1 MIIQNRKDNNT
12 NMKVAVFSTKYYE
25 RDYLDKF
32 NTDGKHN
39 LTYFEGQLNIET
51 VHLTVGFDAVCV
63 LVSDKI
69 DRKTVEKLSANHIKL
84 IDLRSAG
91 FDNVDVIAAAG
102 QNIKVM
108 RVPAYSPQAIAEHAV
123 ALILT
128 LNRKTHKAYNRVR
141 VNNFSLQNLMGFN
154 LSGKTVGVVGTG
166 KIGRVF
172 ANIVQGFGC
181 DVIAYDIKE
190 SDILKEKGVVYKSFD
205 ELLKEADI
213 VSIHL
218 PLTPD
223 TRHLFNSIALA
234 KMKRGAMLINTGRG
248 AVIKTSHVIESL
260 KTGQLGYLGIDV
272 YEGEENL
279 FFEDLSGSI
288 VQDDIIERL
297 MSFNNVLITPH
308 LGFFTHEAVE
318 QIAKVTIKNFTD
330 FETGL
335 PLENEV
341 KAQKASLIL

>member
-1 MIIQNRKDNNT
+1 
-12 NMKVAVFSTKYYE
+12 
-25 RDYLDKF
+25 
-32 NTDGKHN
+32 
-39 LTYFEGQLNIET
+39 
-51 VHLTVGFDAVCV
+51 
-63 LVSDKI
+63 
-69 DRKTVEKLSANHIKL
+69 
-84 IDLRSAG
+84 
-91 FDNVDVIAAAG
+91 
-102 QNIKVM
+102 
-108 RVPAYSPQAIAEHAV
+108 
-123 ALILT
+123 
-128 LNRKTHKAYNRVR
+128 
-141 VNNFSLQNLMGFN
+141 
-154 LSGKTVGVVGTG
+154 
-166 KIGRVF
+166 
-172 ANIVQGFGC
+172 
-181 DVIAYDIKE
+181 
-190 SDILKEKGVVYKSFD
+190 
-205 ELLKEADI
+205 
-213 VSIHL
+213 
-218 PLTPD
+218 
-223 TRHLFNSIALA
+223 
-234 KMKRGAMLINTGRG
+234 MKRGAMLINTGRG